1 MPKEHFFIDIR
12 PYNFEE
18 LSSFPSPESFDF
30 PSPSLDKTPRL
41 PLAPPSLLITAR
53 FGFAPFFIKSRTS
66 SPEEKKNEINTVRK
80 RKRTNYHFISTF
92 QTQLYPATNALL
104 ENENTYLSASRILA

>member
-1 MPKEHFFIDIR
+1 MTKENFFIDIR

-18 LSSFPSPESFDF
+18 LSSLPSPESFDF

-53 FGFAPFFIKSRTS
+53 FGFTPFFIKSLTS
-66 SPEEKKNEINTVRK
+66 SPKREKKNGISTIRK
-80 RKRTNYHFISTF
+80 RK
-92 QTQLYPATNALL
+92 
-104 ENENTYLSASRILA
+104 

>member
-1 MPKEHFFIDIR
+1 MPKENFFIDIR

-53 FGFAPFFIKSRTS
+53 FGFTPFLIKSLTS
-66 SPEEKKNEINTVRK
+66 SPKKGKKMELAPKKK
-80 RKRTNYHFISTF
+80 RK
-92 QTQLYPATNALL
+92 
-104 ENENTYLSASRILA
+104 